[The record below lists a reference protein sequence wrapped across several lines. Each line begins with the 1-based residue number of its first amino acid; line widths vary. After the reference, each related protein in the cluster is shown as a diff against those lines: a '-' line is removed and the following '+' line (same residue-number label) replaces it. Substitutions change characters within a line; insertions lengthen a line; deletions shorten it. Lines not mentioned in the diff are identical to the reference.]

1 LGGGLLGGFGDRV
14 RAVEVGGEAA
24 SEVVEFLVG
33 TWLEQAPA
41 HAGSNM
47 NGRRGGGNFK
57 GEG

>member
-1 LGGGLLGGFGDRV
+1 LLGGFGDRV